1 MEQLRLAGC
10 ILPDSKGKVLLLH
23 RIKRDHW
30 EIPGGKIDEIEDGR
44 LVSTGRTP
52 EETVEK
58 EMREEL
64 TVEVDIIRK
73 LGEREFDDNGYICHF
88 TWYLGRVKAGSKP
101 KIGEPHVFDD
111 VKAFTKE
118 LSLWQC
124 ARSSLQIPATSST
137 PGLRAS
143 SIYCSKA

>member
-58 EMREEL
+58 EMGEEL

-101 KIGEPHVFDD
+101 RIGEPHVFDD
-111 VKAFTKE
+111 LKAFSRAE
-118 LSLWQC
+118 LVAMRGKL
-124 ARSSLQIPATSST
+124 SSNTRNFLDVWVEGELNLLQ
-137 PGLRAS
+137 
-143 SIYCSKA
+143 